1 MCRNS
6 KGFSLIELV
15 IAMLIAGISILSL
28 AFLFSQ
34 VMKTYAEPEVM
45 QVATALSEQKM
56 EEVTSFRYSDVAD
69 DGPTAFSGN
78 FSNYTW
84 QITVSAVPTAL
95 AIDPGM
101 TDYKQVEVTVSNG
114 IIGSVTLA
122 TVVTN
127 N

>member
-1 MCRNS
+1 MHRNS

-15 IAMLIAGISILSL
+15 IAILIVGISMLSL
-28 AFLFSQ
+28 SLLFSQ
-34 VMKTYAEPEVM
+34 VMKTYAGPEVM
-45 QVATALSEQKM
+45 QVATALTEQEM
-56 EEVTSFRYSDVAD
+56 ERVSALRYSDIANED
-69 DGPTAFSGN
+69 PTVFPGN

-84 QITVSAVPTAL
+84 QVTVSAVPAAL

-101 TDYKQVEVTVSNG
+101 TDYKQVEVAVSNS
-114 IIGSVTLA
+114 IIGSVTLT